1 MKALKRKLFLSI
13 ASLAVCAATL
23 VSTTFAWY
31 VSNTT
36 AEVQKVSGSTA
47 GAGTD
52 GNLLVAED
60 HGADT
65 AEDDLTWGQFIANIT
80 PSVNTQLNPT
90 TKATAANESD
100 PLKPVAEGDWVDK
113 EGKLVAKKDAA
124 SGQPYLQFEF
134 WVLST
139 GDQESVNIEYT
150 LTNTTTSLTSQKV
163 YNTTGA
169 PSGSALGGTF
179 TSDACRALKMDVF
192 TSNLDAVTTLTPI
205 ADATNVRLDQAAT
218 EYTTKAGCKDDGN
231 AGTYYKQVI
240 NQIGYGTNGT
250 TGASTDSGLTSWGS
264 FAITAN
270 QPLKLTFR
278 IWLDGTD
285 EQCFDSCVGQTFD
298 LKFNLSV

>member
-1 MKALKRKLFLSI
+1 MKALKRKLFLSV

-52 GNLLVAED
+52 GNLLVAQD
-60 HGADT
+60 HGDSTTEAS
-65 AEDDLTWGQFIANIT
+65 LSWGQYIAEIT
-80 PSVNTQLNPT
+80 PSVNTALNPT
-90 TKATAANESD
+90 TKATAENNDE
-100 PLKPVAEGDWVDK
+100 PEKPVAVGDWVDK

-139 GDQESVNIEYT
+139 GEQESVNIEYT

-192 TSNLDAVTTLTPI
+192 TSNLTDVTTLTPI
-205 ADATNVRLDQAAT
+205 ATATNVRLDQAAT
-218 EYTTKAGCKDDGN
+218 GYTTKEGCKDDGN
-231 AGTYYKQVI
+231 AGTYYRNVI
-240 NQIGYGTNGT
+240 NEIGYGTNAS
-250 TGASTDSGLTSWGS
+250 TGASTDSGITSWES

-285 EQCFDSCVGQTFD
+285 EQCFDSCVGQTFA